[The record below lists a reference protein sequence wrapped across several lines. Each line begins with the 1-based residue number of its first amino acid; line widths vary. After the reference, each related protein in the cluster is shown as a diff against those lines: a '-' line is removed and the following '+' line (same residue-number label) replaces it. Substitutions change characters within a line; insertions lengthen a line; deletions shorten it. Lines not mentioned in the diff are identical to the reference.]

1 MYIQTD
7 CPQFLTDDHWKMS
20 LLLALHPLW
29 QVLTLQ
35 YIKSVSDTIPGL
47 ADLMPHASVVRD
59 VAKVVP
65 TKILPLFLP
74 LLENQ
79 GFR

>member
-7 CPQFLTDDHWKMS
+7 CPQFLTDGHWKMS

-35 YIKSVSDTIPGL
+35 YIKSVSDTTPGL
-47 ADLMPHASVVRD
+47 ADLMPHASV
-59 VAKVVP
+59 AKEVP